1 MADFFVVL
9 KQTSVVRVGSVH
21 GLHVVHFTLFFHWFT
36 KLNSRQNNVVMT
48 TKSNKRTNKCKQL
61 SYLGIGEKMLRPARN
76 FFIVPP
82 ALNQL
87 CLFSCWTFRNS
98 LLRCFHCWEM
108 KVLRIL
114 KYKTHFICVLF
125 LFFFLIF
132 EPCNITPLFCFFG
145 CFYFQLIKPEFLQCW
160 CP

>member
-1 MADFFVVL
+1 MFLCSKKKKKKKKNWLIFCSLKFFVVFF
-9 KQTSVVRVGSVH
+9 VVVSVH

-48 TKSNKRTNKCKQL
+48 IKTNKRTNKYKQL

-114 KYKTHFICVLF
+114 KYKTHFIRVLF
-125 LFFFLIF
+125 F
-132 EPCNITPLFCFFG
+132 
-145 CFYFQLIKPEFLQCW
+145 
-160 CP
+160 